1 MKVTLKR
8 PMVVDLKPGGIKLKK
23 TNMNKNDIN
32 WGNLSED
39 WINLILNEINN
50 KIYTRVFDVE
60 ENDIVL
66 DIGSMIGEFTFQF
79 LKNKPKHC
87 YVIEPLKTNFD
98 LLNSNLQGL
107 PVSFYNVGIGDVN
120 EIKQLTL
127 FLEKPQDCQILK
139 FSTFL
144 KISNLTKIDFMK
156 SDCEG
161 CEYDIYTNENIEIL
175 KKIPKLVGEFHLS
188 GNDFKNKFRYFRDN
202 ILNQF
207 STFEVFSVDG
217 CDIKY
222 WFYTDKFIDFYTE
235 IILHI
240 QNYETNQ

>member
-1 MKVTLKR
+1 M
-8 PMVVDLKPGGIKLKK
+8 
-23 TNMNKNDIN
+23 
-32 WGNLSED
+32 S
-39 WINLILNEINN
+39 
-50 KIYTRVFDVE
+50 
-60 ENDIVL
+60 
-66 DIGSMIGEFTFQF
+66 
-79 LKNKPKHC
+79 
-87 YVIEPLKTNFD
+87 PLKTNFD

-127 FLEKPQDCQILK
+127 FKEKPQDCQILK

-222 WFYTDKFIDFYTE
+222 WFYTDEFIDFYTE

-240 QNYETNQ
+240 QNYEEINKSKLKNSFLITIFVIGWTGLLMSLKDKLCVSSPLVLISISIIIVWVLVSMMFSEEIK